1 MNNNA
6 IRRYFEDP
14 RVVAYYA
21 AAVKGTGLWVSEE
34 KLFRRL
40 FHPRQHLLE
49 LGCGAGRIAI
59 GMHGLGFHDILATD
73 LCPKMV
79 QEFRRICRL
88 LELSIPSKLVD
99 ATAIPFADNIFDGVI
114 FGFNGLMQIPG
125 AANRQ
130 RAVHE
135 VYRVLRPGHFFV
147 FTTHDRDHWKFKD
160 YWKKELLR
168 WRKGQQQPEL
178 IDFGD
183 MFTDTVLGQL
193 FIHVPTIREVIDML
207 KAAGFMVEANMMRSK
222 LANEPLKVREFA
234 DDCRFWVAMK
244 PSGG

>member
-1 MNNNA
+1 
-6 IRRYFEDP
+6 
-14 RVVAYYA
+14 
-21 AAVKGTGLWVSEE
+21 
-34 KLFRRL
+34 
-40 FHPRQHLLE
+40 
-49 LGCGAGRIAI
+49 
-59 GMHGLGFHDILATD
+59 MHGLGFHDILATD

-88 LELSIPSKLVD
+88 LELSIPSKVVD
-99 ATAIPFADNIFDGVI
+99 ATAIPFEDNIFDGVI

-130 RAVHE
+130 RAIHE

-160 YWKKELLR
+160 YWKKEQLR
-168 WRKGQQQPEL
+168 WRKGQQQLEL

-183 MFTDTVLGQL
+183 MVLDDALGKL
-193 FIHVPTIREVIDML
+193 FLHVPTVREVIDML
-207 KAAGFMVEANMMRSK
+207 KSVGFMVEANMMRSQ